1 MANFQQLSNILS
13 DGGSVFH
20 QFVSQTQV
28 LMLHNVANSTKICPG
43 WAEGSASFQ
52 TFTDVY
58 TPTFEC
64 ERSQIY
70 SHGGQ
75 KAKLLEFSLVCLRDQ
90 RMRVHNVL

>member
-13 DGGSVFH
+13 DGENVFH

-28 LMLHNVANSTKICPG
+28 LTFCNVANSTKICPG

-75 KAKLLEFSLVCLRDQ
+75 KAKLLELSLICLRDK
-90 RMRVHNVL
+90 RMRVRNV